1 VFPLF
6 ATGGKFAWIPVANAT
21 SVIDTS
27 GKVAASVV
35 NNGRKFSAVIN
46 DTVCMERRCLLLL
59 AHLIVLV
66 AAGIELSRLPSL
78 CTSTY

>member
-6 ATGGKFAWIPVANAT
+6 ATG
-21 SVIDTS
+21 VIDTS

-59 AHLIVLV
+59 ALLIVLV
-66 AAGIELSRLPSL
+66 DVGMELSRLPFL
-78 CTSTY
+78 CSSTY